1 MHIRSIVTVSAAVFP
16 KRKQNS
22 MQTRCSFKSAI
33 EKSTKT
39 MAEAQEKKS
48 HTFPQGRRLAN

>member
-16 KRKQNS
+16 KRKQNP
-22 MQTRCSFKSAI
+22 MQTLCSCKFAI

-39 MAEAQEKKS
+39 VAEAQEKI
-48 HTFPQGRRLAN
+48 HTDPTDLS